1 MKKTASS
8 LLLAG
13 LLVLGA
19 DASVA
24 SVPVKKVARTTR
36 SLPEIEFA
44 GRQKAKMF
52 TAEGSLKADFSFKGL
67 NTEKAVWSEYFD
79 GGAIP
84 AGWTVDPTSYVTW
97 TVNTYASK
105 PFSDINPDDKG
116 SLFVDGPYQTFRRET
131 SSAVS
136 APIAVGSNATLR
148 GYIGYSLNYEDTS
161 SLKIE
166 VSTDGFEE
174 DITQIWNSL
183 NGEGEKPWAWRPI
196 AASLEDYAGQTV
208 QLRFTYGP
216 GTSDNFQT
224 GGYLGSY
231 YIDGLEITAV
241 ESVDGLDVETGETIS
256 LVDLSA
262 GGEVTA
268 WEWSFPGA
276 VPATSTE
283 RNPEI
288 YYTADGDYDITLT
301 VTDSEGNTASVTRPD
316 VIHVTG
322 FAPTAKIGLP
332 ATFRN
337 ASTGKHFIAP
347 LVPVTFTDEST
358 GFPTSSEWTFTGVN
372 PEPYATESRTG
383 SVVEVGYSF
392 LHDQSVFLEVENAH
406 GKSTDMADL
415 TVEYSGIATNFRS
428 DDRATVFNLDGY
440 GTFPGSNKMKITAYA
455 EKFSKPSRPVR
466 IYGAAVYFVENKAEE
481 VIDQI
486 ANISVRLCKSENGLP
501 GEELDFMCWSVFE
514 LDMPGAGGLVATE
527 FPFTEAPVVDD
538 EFFIVVDGIPEY
550 SETCNVSFAMASFR
564 GEGNTSY
571 MLKDGKWVDV
581 STYFPAGQNHTS
593 FLIQLDMA
601 HSVMAGLPEGWTT
614 DQTISAT
621 TVPELVFPATGGS
634 KAYKIF
640 SYMGWQKPEANG
652 DNWFRVVS
660 EPGDMTV
667 DDITV
672 EADPL
677 PAGMDSREGEL
688 LLSDG
693 LSTLR
698 IPVRQEGQ
706 PGISTVTDESVLTI
720 SRLGDIYRISGGETA
735 AEIRVSDL
743 GGRTIY
749 LGNLDADGAAEINAS
764 SWESGL
770 YLITAGNAKARKLVK

>member
-1 MKKTASS
+1 MKRITSAC
-8 LLLAG
+8 LVAG
-13 LLVLGA
+13 LLACGA
-19 DASVA
+19 DSAVA
-24 SVPVKKVARTTR
+24 SVPVKKDARAI
-36 SLPEIEFA
+36 SALPEIEFA
-44 GRQKAKMF
+44 GRKSAKMF
-52 TAEGSLKADFSFKGL
+52 TAGGPLNADFSFKGL
-67 NTEKAVWSEYFD
+67 DTEKAVWTEYFD
-79 GGAIP
+79 GGTIP
-84 AGWTVDPTSYVTW
+84 SGWTVDPTTYVTW
-97 TVNTYASK
+97 TVKTYASN
-105 PFSDINPDDKG
+105 PFSSINPDDKG
-116 SLFVDGPYQTFRRET
+116 SLFVDGPYQTFRREI
-131 SSAVS
+131 SHAVS
-136 APIAVGSNATLR
+136 APIEVGSNATLR
-148 GYIGYSLNYEDTS
+148 GYVGYSLNFEDTS

-174 DITQIWNSL
+174 DITEVWYSL

-196 AASLEDYAGQTV
+196 AVSLEKYAGKTV

-216 GTSDNFQT
+216 GTSDNFGT

-256 LVDLSA
+256 LVDLST
-262 GGEVTA
+262 GGDITA

-276 VPATSTE
+276 VPETSNE

-288 YYTADGDYDITLT
+288 YYTAEGDYDISLT

-332 ATFRN
+332 ASFLY

-372 PEPYATESRTG
+372 PEPNALESRTG
-383 SVVEVGYSF
+383 SVVEVGYSY

-406 GKSTDMADL
+406 GKSTDMAEL
-415 TVEYSGIATNFRS
+415 SVEYSGIATNFRP
-428 DDRATVFNLDGY
+428 DDRAAVFDLEGRGN
-440 GTFPGSNKMKITAYA
+440 FPGSNNMKITAYA

-466 IYGAAVYFVENKAEE
+466 IYGAAVYFMENKAEE

-486 ANISVRLCKSENGLP
+486 ANVSVRLCKSENGLP
-501 GEELDFMCWSVFE
+501 GEQLDFMCWSVFE
-514 LDMPGAGGLVATE
+514 LDMPGAGGLVPTE
-527 FPFTEAPVVDD
+527 FPFTSKPVVDD
-538 EFFIVVDGIPEY
+538 EFFIVIDGIPEY
-550 SETCNVSFAMASFR
+550 SETCSVSFAMADFR

-614 DQTISAT
+614 DQIISAT
-621 TVPELVFPATGGS
+621 TVPELVFPAAGGQ
-634 KAYKIF
+634 KVYKIF
-640 SYMGWQKPEANG
+640 SYMGWQKPG
-652 DNWFRVVS
+652 TDSGSWFRVVS
-660 EPGDMTV
+660 EPGEMTV
-667 DDITV
+667 DDVMV

-688 LLSDG
+688 LISDG
-693 LSTLR
+693 ISTLS
-698 IPVRQEGQ
+698 IPVRQEDQTGISTLAEETDFSVVRTGDNYRVSGGQ
-706 PGISTVTDESVLTI
+706 PG
-720 SRLGDIYRISGGETA
+720 
-735 AEIRVSDL
+735 AEVRVSDL
-743 GGRTIY
+743 GGRTVY
-749 LGNLDADGAAEINAS
+749 FGNLDAAGAAEINVSA
-764 SWESGL
+764 WEPGL
-770 YLITAGNAKARKLVK
+770 YLLVSGSTRATKLIR